1 MCIYLLGI
9 AIDRGGV
16 AVPLAVNGRVTA
28 SADSIHLPLSEIV
41 VDYVDIA
48 ASAPG
53 HPLHQLLAEVVEG
66 DGHLH
71 PGVRQVLIAVTQ
83 QHHLIVM
90 GEKVVGYRDP
100 RGPHHRVYQ
109 AVIAVR

>member
-1 MCIYLLGI
+1 MYLLSI

-28 SADSIHLPLSEIV
+28 TADSIHLPPREIV
-41 VDYVDIA
+41 VDDVDIA

-53 HPLHQLLAEVVEG
+53 HPLYQLLAEVVEG

-71 PGVRQVLIAVTQ
+71 PGVRQVLIAVAQ

-90 GEKVVGYRDP
+90 GEIVVGDRDP
-100 RGPHHRVYQ
+100 RGPHHRVYE
-109 AVIAVR
+109 AIIAVR